1 MKKITRKRFLKNEVT
16 SLVVSYKRT
25 KDQKTL
31 KTILTKT
38 DKLIKHILYINW
50 IKSTC
55 GEEYMNEIYDDCRTL
70 IILKSIDRYQVSK
83 RMQFSSYFCMWLH
96 SYIRNKKEVY
106 ENRKMLYNTLS
117 LDKRFSSEIDSNF
130 HNILSQYDFDYMIR
144 MKSNFQN
151 DLEKGKLYE
160 PLIKGETFYETP
172 IQRTKYRLCTINQ
185 DAL

>member
-1 MKKITRKRFLKNEVT
+1 
-16 SLVVSYKRT
+16 
-25 KDQKTL
+25 
-31 KTILTKT
+31 
-38 DKLIKHILYINW
+38 
-50 IKSTC
+50 
-55 GEEYMNEIYDDCRTL
+55 
-70 IILKSIDRYQVSK
+70 
-83 RMQFSSYFCMWLH
+83 
-96 SYIRNKKEVY
+96 
-106 ENRKMLYNTLS
+106 MLYNTLS